1 MAGVWAGHLDKGKN
15 QRPNRISVHEIGRG
29 GISLRWIALQKAK
42 PHFATLSLAYC
53 WVFQLYLLILREVS
67 VIIKQSNLIGVI
79 LTLKKLLCLGVALIL
94 TVSLAACGKKLTPAQ
109 AYQLYNQAIQTVNT
123 STGLDLGVSTAI
135 TLAQDSLAD
144 YTTYNT
150 SLQKQQIDG
159 SLKLD
164 ALFTMTQQGQN
175 SENEYSIDGNTAYVI
190 SQGQYKEV
198 DLSLVEK
205 YTAHCQMYPIPE
217 DAVTK
222 VSTGKKEGNP
232 AYTLTIDPA
241 KADELVKSH
250 LNNYQMSTDSVELEI
265 KDVSIILMTN
275 KNGEVD
281 QIQLS
286 YLLNA
291 TLSESGTTQ
300 ELSASTV
307 YKIVKSGESVVV
319 NMPDFSSLTPAQ
331 EDEEGSG
338 T

>member
-1 MAGVWAGHLDKGKN
+1 MMAHSPKRKVAFCSAS
-15 QRPNRISVHEIGRG
+15 PV
-29 GISLRWIALQKAK
+29 
-42 PHFATLSLAYC
+42 YY
-53 WVFQLYLLILREVS
+53 WVFQLYLLIQREFS
-67 VIIKQSNLIGVI
+67 VIIEQSNLIGVI
-79 LTLKKLLCLGVALIL
+79 LTLKKLLCLGMALIL
-94 TVSLAACGKKLTPAQ
+94 TVSLTACGKKLTTAQ
-109 AYQLYNQAIQTVNT
+109 AYQLYNQAVQTVNT

-135 TLAQDSLAD
+135 TLAQDTLAD

-150 SLQKQQIDG
+150 SLQKQQKDG

-175 SENEYSIDGNTAYVI
+175 SENEYSIDGNTAFVI

-198 DLSLVEK
+198 DSSLVEK

-217 DAVTK
+217 EAVTK
-222 VSTGKKEGNP
+222 VSSGKKEGNP
-232 AYTLTIDPA
+232 AYTLTIDPT
-241 KADELVKSH
+241 KAESLVKSH

-291 TLSESGTTQ
+291 TLPESGTTQ

-307 YKIVKSGESVVV
+307 YKIVESGENVVV

-331 EDEEGSG
+331 DETDSE